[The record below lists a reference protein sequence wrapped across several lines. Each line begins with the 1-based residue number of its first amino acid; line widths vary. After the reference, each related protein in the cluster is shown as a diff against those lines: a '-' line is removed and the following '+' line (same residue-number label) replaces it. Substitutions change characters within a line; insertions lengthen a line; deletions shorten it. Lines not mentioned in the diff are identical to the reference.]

1 MRSFISSNAGWLAF
15 VGLSVAVASTAA
27 LRAPDKPV
35 VRPNANTTRAGV
47 LRGGV
52 LTVSLEA
59 KPTLWYLDGPDRPP
73 EIFAAFAESGKAPL
87 MPGPLVRAAA
97 GTELRLSIHNELSKP
112 LTFYIPAAIG
122 GSTQAMALD
131 SAVIAPGA
139 TGQLQSKALVPGN
152 YVYRA
157 SLPGYG
163 RHRGISGL
171 LAGALVIDTAGAPA
185 RAHDRVIVVMEA
197 ADSAFETCADTVTGN
212 AFGGCLAVP
221 LRPAVTCASACPI
234 GRGVNTING
243 ESWPNTERI
252 RATVDDS
259 LHWRV
264 INASAD
270 VHPMHLHGFYYRVD
284 AFDGPWATF
293 QGRPAPGQMVVTQ
306 LMTPWSGMSITWSP
320 NKPGNWLFHCHFAMH
335 NTPDSISA
343 MSDDPHERMMSGLV
357 LGTIVT
363 GRPGVV
369 AAGEPAAGRHLRLVA
384 VEDSDAAI
392 ANGRAVVPSMRF
404 VLEDGARREDAGV
417 DFSPELDL
425 MRDEPVAITIVNHLA
440 EPTSVHWHGI
450 EIQDSYADGVPGFSG
465 SGHQLTPAIAPG
477 DSFVARFTPPRAGTF
492 MYHAHVDEVRE
503 QVGGLEGAL
512 IVRDRG
518 VNLYRD
524 DFTFFLKES
533 RRVSW
538 SGPAPRP
545 APPEINGHADPDTIV
560 LHAGQPARLRL
571 LNLGTR
577 QIVAVPIFRL
587 VESPGP
593 ERTVAETTDVEWR
606 PIAKDGF
613 DRPAS
618 ARAARPASQIISMG
632 ETYDFEYTP
641 RQRGVMRLEV
651 LTFVAPGS
659 PAKHRLLVA
668 VPIRVE

>member
-1 MRSFISSNAGWLAF
+1 MSSRIVHLALAGFTLTL
-15 VGLSVAVASTAA
+15 GPRAA
-27 LRAPDKPV
+27 LRAPASPV
-35 VRPNANTTRAGV
+35 VQPNANTTRAGV
-47 LRGGV
+47 LHGGV

-59 KPTLWYLDGPDRPP
+59 KLTQWYINGPNRPA
-73 EIFAAFAESGKAPL
+73 EIFAAFAERGKSPL

-97 GTELRLSIHNELSKP
+97 GTEIRLSVHNALSKP
-112 LTFYIPAAIG
+112 LIVYIPAAIRG
-122 GSTQAMALD
+122 GREAGFDST
-131 SAVIAPGA
+131 VIAPDA
-139 TGQLQSKALVPGN
+139 TGLLQSKAVVPGN

-157 SLPGYG
+157 SLPGFG
-163 RHRGISGL
+163 RHRGISGV
-171 LAGALVIDTAGAPA
+171 LAGALVIDTAGALA
-185 RAHDRVIVVMEA
+185 RARDRVIVIMEA
-197 ADSAFETCADTVTGN
+197 ADSAFETCADTASGN
-212 AFGGCLAVP
+212 VFGECLSVP
-221 LRPAVTCASACPI
+221 LRPTATCAATCPI

-243 ESWPNTERI
+243 EPWPNTERI
-252 RATVDDS
+252 HAMVGDS

-284 AFDGPWATF
+284 ALTGPWAAF

-306 LMTPWSGMSITWSP
+306 LLTPWAGMSMTWSP
-320 NKPGNWLFHCHFAMH
+320 NRPGNWLFHCHFAMH

-343 MSDDPHERMMSGLV
+343 MPDDPHERMMTGLV

-363 GRPGVV
+363 ERPGIV
-369 AAGEPAAGRHLRLVA
+369 AAGEPAARRHIRMVA

-392 ANGRAVVPSMRF
+392 ASGRAVVPSMHF
-404 VLEDGARREDAGV
+404 VLGDGTHRMSASA
-417 DFSPELDL
+417 DFSPTLELA
-425 MRDEPVAITIVNHLA
+425 RDEPVAITIVNHMA

-450 EIQDSYADGVPGFSG
+450 EIQDSYMDGVPGFSG
-465 SGHQLTPAIAPG
+465 SGQHLSPAIAPG

-518 VNLYRD
+518 ADLYRD

-533 RRVSW
+533 RLVSW
-538 SGPAPRP
+538 SGPASKP
-545 APPEINGHADPDTIV
+545 ALPEINGQAEPDTIV
-560 LHAGQPARLRL
+560 LHVGQPARLRL

-577 QIVAVPIFRL
+577 QIVSVPVFRL
-587 VESPGP
+587 ATSWGRGRDVED
-593 ERTVAETTDVEWR
+593 TTDVQWR

-618 ARAARPASQIISMG
+618 ARTARQASQIISMG

-651 LTFVAPGS
+651 VSVVPPGS
-659 PAKHRLLVA
+659 AAKHKLLVA